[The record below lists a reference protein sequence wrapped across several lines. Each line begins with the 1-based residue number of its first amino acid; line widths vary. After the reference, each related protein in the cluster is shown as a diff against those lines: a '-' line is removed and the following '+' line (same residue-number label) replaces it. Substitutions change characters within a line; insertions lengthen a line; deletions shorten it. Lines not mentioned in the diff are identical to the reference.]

1 MEVCQPGKCRRTG
14 HGLRNG
20 EAVSPGPAN
29 GIATNHIGLQM
40 IRQWKVRMNMKVV
53 GRNTVVPAAPRSG
66 RSGPA
71 APAASTKVIH
81 STILSELDTN
91 TQVTLIVHSETM
103 SDQHV
108 SMLHDNCLEALRRA
122 TRSVCEKVAA
132 A

>member
-1 MEVCQPGKCRRTG
+1 
-14 HGLRNG
+14 
-20 EAVSPGPAN
+20 
-29 GIATNHIGLQM
+29 
-40 IRQWKVRMNMKVV
+40 MNMKIV
-53 GRNTVVPAAPRSG
+53 GRNTVVPAAPRSAQ
-66 RSGPA
+66 SAQSAQSAPA
-71 APAASTKVIH
+71 ALAASTKVIH
-81 STILSELDTN
+81 STILSELDAN